1 MDRTLTIPPHTIF
14 CRDNGSGIPILL
26 LHGFGEDGTV
36 WQNQVDVL
44 AAGSRLLIPDLPGS
58 GRSSAL
64 PASTSLESLA
74 VVIKEVLDQ
83 LHVDKVILI
92 GHSMGGYIA
101 LAFAARFPERLL
113 AFGLFHSTAYPDSDE
128 KKATRRK
135 AIDFIRA
142 NGAAPFIR
150 QSTPNL
156 FSFRTREQRPELV
169 ESTSRKYSDLA
180 PASLTGYYE
189 AMIARP
195 DRTAVLREFPRP
207 VLFVLGEDDIV
218 VPLQQGLEQSWLPAI
233 SHLHI
238 VKQAGHMAMLEAPE
252 KSNQLISD
260 FINFVSR
267 L

>member
-1 MDRTLTIPPHTIF
+1 
-14 CRDNGSGIPILL
+14 L
-26 LHGFGEDGTV
+26 LHGFAEDGAV
-36 WQNQVDVL
+36 WENQVDAL
-44 AAGSRLLIPDLPGS
+44 GAGCRLLIPDLPGS

-74 VVIKEVLDQ
+74 VVIKEGLDQ
-83 LHVDKVILI
+83 LDIDRVIFI

-101 LAFAARFPERLL
+101 LAFAALFPERLS

-135 AIDFIRA
+135 AIEFIRA

-156 FSFRTREQRPELV
+156 FSIHTRENRPELI
-169 ESTSRKYSDLA
+169 ETTIRNYSGLA
-180 PASLTGYYE
+180 PQSLIGYYE

-207 VLFVLGEDDIV
+207 VFFMMGEDDTV
-218 VPLQQGLEQSWLPAI
+218 VPLQQGLEQSWLPSI

-238 VKQAGHMAMLEAPE
+238 VPHAGHMAMLAYPE
-252 KSNQLISD
+252 KTNQLTRD

-267 L
+267 I